1 MDMSCMMESIEKYQ
15 VPNKDCVLP
24 LLSTFLGY
32 AIVASSIFLK
42 VPQIYVIVKNK
53 SIKGLSVASFELEV
67 AGFTIALAYCLF
79 KQLPF
84 SAYGEVFFILIQ
96 SIVCLALIYYYSP
109 THGAGMWI
117 KTALYCALAPT
128 LLIGNLEPTLFEALY
143 ACQHGIF
150 FAARLPQIYENFQTK
165 STGQLSFMTNFMSF
179 AGCVVRTFT
188 SIQENAPT
196 SMLVGC
202 LLGLLTNGVVC
213 AQIAAYAPK
222 PENAAQLKEKVKKME

>member
-1 MDMSCMMESIEKYQ
+1 MCMFAVYYMSRLAFLYNFSKRIEHCL
-15 VPNKDCVLP
+15 VC
-24 LLSTFLGY
+24 FL
-32 AIVASSIFLK
+32 
-42 VPQIYVIVKNK
+42 
-53 SIKGLSVASFELEV
+53 
-67 AGFTIALAYCLF
+67 
-79 KQLPF
+79 
-84 SAYGEVFFILIQ
+84 FF
-96 SIVCLALIYYYSP
+96 P
-109 THGAGMWI
+109 GMWI

>member
-1 MDMSCMMESIEKYQ
+1 
-15 VPNKDCVLP
+15 
-24 LLSTFLGY
+24 
-32 AIVASSIFLK
+32 
-42 VPQIYVIVKNK
+42 
-53 SIKGLSVASFELEV
+53 
-67 AGFTIALAYCLF
+67 
-79 KQLPF
+79 
-84 SAYGEVFFILIQ
+84 
-96 SIVCLALIYYYSP
+96 
-109 THGAGMWI
+109 MWI

-128 LLIGNLEPTLFEALY
+128 LIVGNLEPTLFETLY

>member
-1 MDMSCMMESIEKYQ
+1 MSHS
-15 VPNKDCVLP
+15 
-24 LLSTFLGY
+24 SFLYHVGKK
-32 AIVASSIFLK
+32 FG
-42 VPQIYVIVKNK
+42 Q
-53 SIKGLSVASFELEV
+53 
-67 AGFTIALAYCLF
+67 C
-79 KQLPF
+79 
-84 SAYGEVFFILIQ
+84 
-96 SIVCLALIYYYSP
+96 VCLLCIACHVWHSCIIFKKIEHCIRLFSFFP
-109 THGAGMWI
+109 GMWI

-128 LLIGNLEPTLFEALY
+128 LLVGNLEPTLFETLY

-222 PENAAQLKEKVKKME
+222 PEKVKKVE